1 MPIIESS
8 IQRARLN
15 KVQRERNVHQ
25 LSTYRTSV
33 KKFRK
38 AVATGAD
45 NLDELF
51 AAATSAIDRA
61 ASKGLISKNKAARDK
76 SRLAALLNDK

>member
-15 KVQRERNVHQ
+15 KVQRERNVQQ
-25 LSTYRTSV
+25 LSAYRTEV

-38 AVATGAD
+38 AVEVGSD
-45 NLDELF
+45 NANELF
-51 AAATSAIDRA
+51 VNASSAIDRA
-61 ASKGLISKNKAARDK
+61 ASKGLISKNKASRDK
-76 SRLAALLNDK
+76 SRLSALLNK

>member
-15 KVQRERNVHQ
+15 KVQRERNVQQ
-25 LSTYRTSV
+25 LSAYRTEV

-38 AVATGAD
+38 AAEAGAD
-45 NLDELF
+45 NAKELF
-51 AAATSAIDRA
+51 ANASSAIDRA

-76 SRLAALLNDK
+76 SRLSALLNK

>member
-15 KVQRERNVHQ
+15 KVQRERNVQQ
-25 LSTYRTSV
+25 LSAYRTEV

-38 AVATGAD
+38 AVEAGSD
-45 NLDELF
+45 NANEL
-51 AAATSAIDRA
+51 S
-61 ASKGLISKNKAARDK
+61 LIHI
-76 SRLAALLNDK
+76 

>member
-15 KVQRERNVHQ
+15 KVQRERNVQQ
-25 LSTYRTSV
+25 LSAYRTEV

-38 AVATGAD
+38 AVEAGSD
-45 NLDELF
+45 NANELF
-51 AAATSAIDRA
+51 VNASSAIDRA
-61 ASKGLISKNKAARDK
+61 ASKGLISKNKASRDK
-76 SRLAALLNDK
+76 SRLSALLNK

>member
-15 KVQRERNVHQ
+15 KVQRERNVQQ
-25 LSTYRTSV
+25 LSAYRTDV

-38 AVATGAD
+38 GAEAGAD
-45 NLDELF
+45 NLNELF
-51 AAATSAIDRA
+51 VNASSAIDRA
-61 ASKGLISKNKAARDK
+61 ASKGLISKSKASRDK
-76 SRLAALLNDK
+76 SRLSALLNK